1 MACDAETATLPRP
14 RSAPAADPW
23 LRRLRP
29 GPAGPAAG
37 AARVVCF
44 PHAGAGA
51 GTYRPLATAV
61 AARTAG
67 GRPYEVLAVQY
78 PGRNDRIRE
87 ARVEDLATLAAGAH
101 RALAALTDRPL
112 VLLGHSMGA
121 LVAYEAARLLE
132 RAGAAPAHL
141 IVSSAWAPSEVR
153 GGTVHLQGDDGLI
166 DEIRRTRGTDPRLLD
181 NRDVL
186 AMALPVVRSDYKAV
200 ETYRHRPGPPLTT
213 PVTALTGDRDPLVA
227 VGEAAAWERHT
238 TGGFRLR
245 VFPGG
250 DHFYLSGHWAELA
263 DHLVSAP
270 PRPVV
275 AAAG

>member
-1 MACDAETATLPRP
+1 MACDARALTLPRP

-29 GPAGPAAG
+29 GPAQSAAA

-44 PHAGAGA
+44 PHAGGGA

-61 AARTAG
+61 AARTVG

-87 ARVEDLATLAAGAH
+87 ARVAHLVTLATGAYQ
-101 RALAALTDRPL
+101 ALSALTDRPL

-121 LVAYEAARLLE
+121 LVAYEVARLLA
-132 RAGAAPAHL
+132 RDGVAPAHL
-141 IVSSAWAPSEVR
+141 IVSSAWAPSKVR
-153 GGTVHLQGDDGLI
+153 GGTVHLRDDDGLI

-186 AMALPVVRSDYKAV
+186 AMALPVVRSDYQAV

-213 PVTALTGDRDPLVA
+213 PVTALTGDRDPLVT
-227 VGEAAAWERHT
+227 VEEVAAWEEHT
-238 TGGFRLR
+238 ADGFRLR

-270 PRPVV
+270 PRRVV
-275 AAAG
+275 AAVG

>member
-1 MACDAETATLPRP
+1 MACDAPAVTLPRP

-29 GPAGPAAG
+29 GPAQSVAG

-44 PHAGAGA
+44 PHAGGGA

-61 AARTAG
+61 AARSVG
-67 GRPYEVLAVQY
+67 DRPHEVLAVQY

-87 ARVEDLATLAAGAH
+87 ARVEDLRTLAAGAH
-101 RALAALTDRPL
+101 RALTALPDGPL

-121 LVAYEAARLLE
+121 LVAYEVARLLE
-132 RAGAAPAHL
+132 RDGRAPAHL
-141 IVSSAWAPSEVR
+141 VVSSAWAPTRVP
-153 GGTVHLQGDDGLI
+153 GGTVHLRDDAGLI
-166 DEIRRTRGTDPRLLD
+166 DEIRHTRGTDQRLLD

-200 ETYRHRPGPPLTT
+200 ETYRHRPGPPLAT
-213 PVTALTGDRDPLVA
+213 PVTVLTGDRDPLVGVA
-227 VGEAAAWERHT
+227 DAAAWQART
-238 TGGFRLR
+238 RAGFRLR

-250 DHFYLSGHWAELA
+250 DHFYLTGHWAELA

-270 PRPVV
+270 PRPVPV
-275 AAAG
+275 AVG